1 MVTLLRKD
9 GWKSY
14 LFVIFLSVLLHK
26 TIESSKWM
34 SEFYRFFFKYETYG
48 NLLKRGFLGIYVDDI
63 NYLKALLEL
72 FRAESLSGCDL
83 EYKL

>member
-1 MVTLLRKD
+1 MDVR
-9 GWKSY
+9 
-14 LFVIFLSVLLHK
+14 VLQL
-26 TIESSKWM
+26 
-34 SEFYRFFFKYETYG
+34 FFKYETYG

-63 NYLKALLEL
+63 NYLKTLLEL